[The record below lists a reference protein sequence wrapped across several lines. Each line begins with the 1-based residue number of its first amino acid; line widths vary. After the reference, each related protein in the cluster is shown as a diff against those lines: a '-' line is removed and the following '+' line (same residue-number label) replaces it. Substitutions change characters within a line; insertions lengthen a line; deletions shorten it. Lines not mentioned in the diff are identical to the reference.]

1 MPVEDSESRRF
12 ELNIYISL
20 RLVRMRI
27 RIRGSD
33 FGQIAKTK
41 ISFAQIETGFLC
53 EIGCGD
59 GARIIGLFARVIQ
72 RLGSFP
78 RSIPMRFFFFSIRF
92 GLFSQSWTFC
102 ARTAT
107 DLAARFSE

>member
-72 RLGSFP
+72 RLSL
-78 RSIPMRFFFFSIRF
+78 IHI
-92 GLFSQSWTFC
+92 
-102 ARTAT
+102 
-107 DLAARFSE
+107 